1 MSEMSK
7 LQIRA
12 NVLSILSKIR
22 TDKNFNSDVLSNYVS
37 YLSDID
43 DKKAMFDVII
53 KELLKMSD
61 DEVAFCSCLIK
72 ELVPKEYVEE
82 SVFEVLKS
90 SSYSDEA
97 KYKLVQMLR
106 IVGFSNAFND
116 IPQYFDNPQGML
128 DLDTE
133 KMLERASF
141 NPETMLDF
149 LDFIYAVSD
158 NDKAI
163 LLSSLKEDYNG
174 DNLANLIYPILYSE
188 FSNKIKKQVV
198 EILADTKSS
207 LSLSPMEYL
216 LKVTDNKELLSSIE
230 FAVKKLKFAGAT
242 QEKANLFY
250 ADIVKEHKPY
260 ECYATVVD
268 GAGNQALLISRLNK
282 DNNVNFIAIVIN
294 DSTGIVD
301 CFGFYNISQ
310 NETKRVIS
318 KFNQSEGKYKV
329 SENYIKTKLNQAA
342 NTTIKNKSVFPYEF
356 ICWST
361 LLTDLKPLSFS
372 IDEFVSNLDF
382 SFDFK
387 NEDVTNVLSK
397 EYSYRWFINYNENS
411 VLKELVEEIYNIDD
425 IEIDKVNSILINYID
440 KIFDEKI
447 CNIWEN
453 RIKDLIYL
461 LKENIKNNDYF
472 IFLKMLKNDDLF
484 YLFKQIILQR
494 SIFNNILL
502 LRENVKTSILPT
514 NIFKKKTVN
523 EEKYSIQKIDKIVSV
538 LKKSW
543 INE

>member
-329 SENYIKTKLNQAA
+329 SENYIKTKLFRLW
-342 NTTIKNKSVFPYEF
+342 VY
-356 ICWST
+356 
-361 LLTDLKPLSFS
+361 DL
-372 IDEFVSNLDF
+372 
-382 SFDFK
+382 
-387 NEDVTNVLSK
+387 
-397 EYSYRWFINYNENS
+397 R
-411 VLKELVEEIYNIDD
+411 
-425 IEIDKVNSILINYID
+425 
-440 KIFDEKI
+440 
-447 CNIWEN
+447 
-453 RIKDLIYL
+453 
-461 LKENIKNNDYF
+461 
-472 IFLKMLKNDDLF
+472 
-484 YLFKQIILQR
+484 
-494 SIFNNILL
+494 
-502 LRENVKTSILPT
+502 
-514 NIFKKKTVN
+514 
-523 EEKYSIQKIDKIVSV
+523 
-538 LKKSW
+538 
-543 INE
+543 